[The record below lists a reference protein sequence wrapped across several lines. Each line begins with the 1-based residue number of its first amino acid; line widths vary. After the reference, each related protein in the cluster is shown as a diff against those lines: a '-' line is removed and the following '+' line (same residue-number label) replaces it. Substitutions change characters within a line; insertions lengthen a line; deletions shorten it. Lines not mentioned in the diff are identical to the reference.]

1 MRHIG
6 RWQDGPLVT
15 RVLLLLSLQ
24 QKVSSWCLRPVAP
37 SDRGACPPH
46 QTLHPGAAHIVAQI
60 AQSVDQTQTQTHIVA
75 ENAKIAQV
83 TQIVCQTVAK
93 PSDRGACPPH
103 QTLHPGVAQTH
114 THTQSGAPPG
124 QQYMIYGF
132 KQPPRVIYKV
142 FWTW

>member
-1 MRHIG
+1 MWMRHIG

-24 QKVSSWCLRPVAP
+24 QKVSSWCLRPVA
-37 SDRGACPPH
+37 
-46 QTLHPGAAHIVAQI
+46 L
-60 AQSVDQTQTQTHIVA
+60 
-75 ENAKIAQV
+75 
-83 TQIVCQTVAK
+83 
-93 PSDRGACPPH
+93 SDRGACPPH

-142 FWTW
+142 FRAW